1 MIKAIYEDSLIY
13 NHLLDYINGGKGMYG
28 LFSKDSSSNISL
40 NSFKNPIIV
49 NSSKFTKRF
58 SKFT

>member
-28 LFSKDSSSNISL
+28 LFSKDSSSNISI
-40 NSFKNPIIV
+40 NSYKNPMIV
-49 NSSKFTKRF
+49 N
-58 SKFT
+58 